1 MKQIFI
7 SGSMFTVYL
16 SGARVDLI
24 NITPCEFLF
33 ILSCNPNAKLAIR
46 IGSKREIAFAKDL
59 SVTP

>member
-7 SGSMFTVYL
+7 SGPMFPAYL
-16 SGARVDLI
+16 SGARVDII

-46 IGSKREIAFAKDL
+46 IGSKREVAFAKDISL
-59 SVTP
+59 TP